1 MTVCYQMKEIV
12 FKLHDKIKVIAEFIS
27 YLDSL
32 KPDKQYVL
40 TIKEKKNSRS
50 LNANNYFWALCDQL
64 AEKTGIAKTELYRNY
79 VKEIGGN
86 NDVVCVQDKALDNL
100 CRGWQHNGIGWITD
114 TMPSKLNGCTN
125 VILYYGSSTYDTTQM
140 SRLIN
145 LIVQDC
151 KENGVPTLEDVEMQR
166 LIDAWEE
173 KEGDSD
179 GRV

>member
-12 FKLHDKIKVIAEFIS
+12 FKADDKIKAIAEFIS

-32 KPDKQYVL
+32 EPDKQYVL
-40 TIKEKKNSRS
+40 TIKEKKKKRS
-50 LNANNYFWALCDQL
+50 LNANAYFWQLCDQL
-64 AEKTGIAKTELYRNY
+64 AAATGIAKTELYRNY
-79 VKEIGGN
+79 IKEIGDN
-86 NDVVCVQDKALDNL
+86 NAMVCVQDFAVEEL
-100 CRGWQHNGIGWITD
+100 CNMWGKKGIGWVTD
-114 TMPSKLNGCTN
+114 TLPSKLNGCTN

-166 LIDAWEE
+166 LIDNWG
-173 KEGDSD
+173 GDT
-179 GRV
+179 